1 MMIEDIG
8 IASYGAL
15 GQIFSLWKFDQLIL
29 KKIIITVATSLQ
41 ISDFKA
47 KMHQIPTSA
56 GGAYR
61 LFKHICVCDLG
72 LQHIMTV
79 CFLASGI
86 STLTHSLPQMPQL
99 LAAPFHE
106 PLPLL
111 SPFGPCFTCPSLVK
125 ILATPLI
132 EDIQLQASS
141 LCVFYLFT
149 FSKIWTLQW
158 WVWTPK
164 PSL

>member
-56 GGAYR
+56 GE
-61 LFKHICVCDLG
+61 LIDCLNTSVWVIWVC
-72 LQHIMTV
+72 
-79 CFLASGI
+79 
-86 STLTHSLPQMPQL
+86 STL
-99 LAAPFHE
+99 
-106 PLPLL
+106 
-111 SPFGPCFTCPSLVK
+111 
-125 ILATPLI
+125 
-132 EDIQLQASS
+132 
-141 LCVFYLFT
+141 
-149 FSKIWTLQW
+149 
-158 WVWTPK
+158 
-164 PSL
+164 